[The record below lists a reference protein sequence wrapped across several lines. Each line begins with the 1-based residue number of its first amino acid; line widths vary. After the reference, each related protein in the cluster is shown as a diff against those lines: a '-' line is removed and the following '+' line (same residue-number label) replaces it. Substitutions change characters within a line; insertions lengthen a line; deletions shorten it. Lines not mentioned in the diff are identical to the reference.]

1 MLEVSKHMTGFR
13 TYPGEKIIYQD
24 GGVATFELSTNPI
37 YGEGILTNRRFVH
50 KLSPVFNPQ
59 VYFVTPGGVDLE
71 IQLHEIQAFDVEDD
85 TFIIQTTEIKQI
97 RIKVKDPQDWLQAW
111 QRGLTELHGT
121 PPLES
126 SSGKWQV
133 VERSGDEG

>member
-1 MLEVSKHMTGFR
+1 MAGFR

-24 GGVATFELSTNPI
+24 GGVATFELSTNPV

-71 IQLHEIQAFDVEDD
+71 IQLQEVDAFDVEGD
-85 TFIIQTTEIKQI
+85 TFIIQTANIKQI
-97 RIKVKDPQDWLQAW
+97 RIKVKDPQDWLLAW
-111 QRGLTELHGT
+111 QRGLTELHGN
-121 PPLES
+121 PPHEFS
-126 SSGKWQV
+126 PGRWQV
-133 VERSGDEG
+133 VKRPGDDR

>member
-1 MLEVSKHMTGFR
+1 MTGFR

-24 GGVATFELSTNPI
+24 GGVATFELSVNPV

-59 VYFVTPGGVDLE
+59 AYFVTPSGVDLE

-85 TFIIQTTEIKQI
+85 TFIIQTEDIKQI
-97 RIKVKDPQDWLQAW
+97 KIKFKDAQDWLLAW
-111 QRGLTELHGT
+111 QKGLTELHGN
-121 PPLES
+121 PPQEVS
-126 SSGKWQV
+126 TGTWQV
-133 VERSGDEG
+133 VRRSGDDK